1 MLLCTARSLPVASP
15 RATVRLGVQDMEG
28 TGPETGG
35 QVFDPIGL
43 SKIASSETL
52 AWYRAA
58 ELKHGRIA
66 MVRGPRL
73 AKLPTQAPV
82 PADTAPPQA
91 LPVPQAVPR
100 LPSPSLLAVQAAVTG
115 WAWVSSGGPL
125 FPGYISVE
133 QGITFESLGRDGYAA
148 WDATPENGK
157 AQILGIV
164 GLLEILGESAI
175 KPHYMVHR
183 PAREAHKHTSARTRT
198 PLAQGCPP
206 RCLKGASL
214 PPTGRGN
221 AGQDP
226 VAVGPAR
233 LHRQALFRGARREA
247 SLGAEERPPRHDR
260 RHVSR
265 LRALHPQLG
274 PTLALMTPLC
284 RARKPSLRLG
294 DAYAPRL

>member
-66 MVRGPRL
+66 M
-73 AKLPTQAPV
+73 
-82 PADTAPPQA
+82 
-91 LPVPQAVPR
+91 
-100 LPSPSLLAVQAAVTG
+100 AAVTG

-175 KPHYMVHR
+175 KPHYMAGGTPGKIPLLWDPLGFTAKLSSEVLAEKR
-183 PAREAHKHTSARTRT
+183 VSELKNGRLAMIGVMSLVSAHFIPNSV
-198 PLAQGCPP
+198 PL
-206 RCLKGASL
+206 L
-214 PPTGRGN
+214 P
-221 AGQDP
+221 
-226 VAVGPAR
+226 
-233 LHRQALFRGARREA
+233 
-247 SLGAEERPPRHDR
+247 
-260 RHVSR
+260 
-265 LRALHPQLG
+265 
-274 PTLALMTPLC
+274 
-284 RARKPSLRLG
+284 
-294 DAYAPRL
+294 